1 MGLQSKV
8 NQAVQSSLAAAA
20 IPNALEHHEKRVNE
34 KNTNSL
40 IGGLSTHN
48 NLKQTEK
55 AREQAIKEQ
64 AKEQA
69 KQSEQNTTDLT
80 HGLDAE
86 SMEKE
91 LEKAQ
96 KDLSTQKQSL
106 ASKKG
111 KLATN
116 LSTEYNAK
124 KRVPA
129 FESDSNYLPLLKIYN
144 ARHSA
149 TLAMQAQI
157 QEREQSIAQLN
168 DRIDTLKAIA
178 GVKDNG

>member
-1 MGLQSKV
+1 MDLQSKV
-8 NQAVQSSLAAAA
+8 NQAIHSTLAAAA
-20 IPNALEHHEKRVNE
+20 IPTALEHHEKAVSA
-34 KNTNSL
+34 KNTNTL
-40 IGGLSTHN
+40 VGGLDTQNH
-48 NLKQTEK
+48 LKQSEK
-55 AREQAIKEQ
+55 ERTKALKEQ
-64 AKEQA
+64 V
-69 KQSEQNTTDLT
+69 KQSEQSTTNLT
-80 HGLDAE
+80 SGLDAE

-96 KDLSTQKQSL
+96 KDLATQKQSL

-116 LSTEYNAK
+116 LSTEYNAE
-124 KRVPA
+124 KRIPA
-129 FESDSNYLPLLKIYN
+129 FESDKNYLPLLRIYN

-157 QEREQSIAQLN
+157 DEREQSIAQLN

>member
-1 MGLQSKV
+1 MDLQSKV
-8 NQAVQSSLAAAA
+8 NQAIHSSLAAAV
-20 IPNALEHHEKRVNE
+20 IPSALEHHEKAVSD
-34 KNTNSL
+34 KNTNTL
-40 IGGLSTHN
+40 TGGLDTHN
-48 NLKQTEK
+48 NLKQSEK
-55 AREQAIKEQ
+55 ARAQ
-64 AKEQA
+64 AKT
-69 KQSEQNTTDLT
+69 QNASDLT
-80 HGLDAE
+80 HGIDSE

-91 LEKAQ
+91 LNKAQ
-96 KDLSTQKQSL
+96 KDLATQKQSL

-124 KRVPA
+124 QRIPP
-129 FESDSNYLPLLKIYN
+129 FESDPNYLSLLRVYN

-157 QEREQSIAQLN
+157 SEREQSIAQLN
-168 DRIDTLKAIA
+168 DRINTLKEIV